1 MNEQERRFIGHLEKL
16 VKEQGKGALANLRRG
31 LGKGPGTVRVMD
43 PHVLPY
49 TAGLSLRQEEAYYIV
64 GALFAMWYQGKESVD
79 LNKPLNLGS
88 SMRILVKRAVD
99 EGSTYEEAEERIGK
113 YLSALL
119 DSHPDELP
127 EQLRHAVSLLKAKEI
142 PVNWLQLLDDIQ
154 YWHREGQ
161 FREHNWARSFWQSQD
176 NNEEENKINKETK

>member
-1 MNEQERRFIGHLEKL
+1 MNEQEHQYIGHLEKL
-16 VKEQGKGALANLRRG
+16 VKEQNKGALANLRRG
-31 LGKGPGTVRVMD
+31 LGKDPGTVRVMD

-49 TAGLSLRQEEAYYIV
+49 TAGLNLRQEEAYYVV

-79 LNKPLNLGS
+79 PNKPLNLGS
-88 SMRILVKRAVD
+88 SMRMLVTRAVAD
-99 EGSTYEEAEERIGK
+99 GSIHEDAEERIGK

-161 FREHNWARSFWQSQD
+161 FREHNWAKNFWQSHS
-176 NNEEENKINKETK
+176 NNEEKNK